1 MPKYKVPALIAVLLL
16 ITLSLNACG
25 GTAPQTTPTFT
36 PAPPAQPTSEA
47 TPTIPEQPN
56 PTTTPVPN
64 ANIAP
69 QPTPAASQP
78 RPAVLVDTQWVKA
91 NLGKSG
97 MRLIDVSGSKSTYDE
112 GHLPG
117 AVYISTI
124 DDLSNPNDPLSA
136 EILTADA
143 LTTLLSGLGITNND
157 TLVLYD
163 DTNNMDASRAYWALK
178 YYRHPEVRIYDGGR
192 TKWLGDGETLT
203 ADSVETVPS
212 QYVAGAPDPALRTT
226 WEYVVASIGK
236 DSTLLCD
243 VRSTGE
249 FTGQSARSQRGGH
262 VPGAIHVE
270 WTQAVNPDGT
280 FRSREELSKLYRDA
294 GFLPEKEIIT
304 YCQVGLRAA
313 HTWFVL
319 HELLE
324 YPNVR
329 IYDGSWEEYGSKA
342 DSPIEK

>member
-1 MPKYKVPALIAVLLL
+1 MSKYKLPALIAVLLL
-16 ITLSLNACG
+16 ITLSINACAG
-25 GTAPQTTPTFT
+25 ATPQTTPTFT
-36 PAPPAQPTSEA
+36 PAPPTSAITPSPPEQA
-47 TPTIPEQPN
+47 DPTI
-56 PTTTPVPN
+56 TPAPD

-69 QPTPAASQP
+69 LPTPAAAQP
-78 RPAVLVDTQWVKA
+78 RPAVLVDTQWVKV
-91 NLGKSG
+91 NLTEPNV
-97 MRLIDVSGSKSTYDE
+97 RLIDVSGSKSTYDE

-117 AVYISTI
+117 AVYISAI
-124 DDLSNPNDPLSA
+124 DDLSNPNDTLSA

-143 LTTLLSGLGITNND
+143 LITLLSGLGITNND

-192 TKWLGDGETLT
+192 AKWLGDGETLT
-203 ADSVETVPS
+203 ADSVPTKPS

-226 WEYVVASIGK
+226 WDYVVASIGK

-243 VRSTGE
+243 VRSDGE
-249 FTGQSARSQRGGH
+249 FAGQAARSQRGGH

-270 WTQAVNPDGT
+270 WSRAVNPDGT

-329 IYDGSWEEYGSKA
+329 IYDGSWEEYGSKP